1 MQKETVIRYPNPR
14 GVTRWLLA
22 AFVLFLLLLLAF
34 RSFTIVEAGHRGVV
48 LQLGAVQP
56 YVLEEGLHFVVPFIQ
71 TVVPVEVRVQKAES
85 SQVSASRDLQTV
97 TTTVAVNYHL
107 EYSTVNLL
115 YQNVGLEYKNR
126 IVDPAISEALKAVTA
141 QYTAEELISR
151 RSEVSAKVKDALMV
165 KLGQYH
171 MVLDEINITE
181 FKFSEEY
188 DRAIEQK
195 QIAEQQALKAKLDL
209 ERVKVEKEQEITRA
223 EAQAEA
229 LRLQK
234 QEVTPELIQLRQIE
248 AQLKA
253 IEKWDGRLP
262 SVTGGAVPFI
272 QIDVPAAVP
281 APAASGSSAAPASP
295 SSAAPA
301 AGGAQDGN

>member
-1 MQKETVIRYPNPR
+1 
-14 GVTRWLLA
+14 G
-22 AFVLFLLLLLAF
+22 
-34 RSFTIVEAGHRGVV
+34 
-48 LQLGAVQP
+48 
-56 YVLEEGLHFVVPFIQ
+56 
-71 TVVPVEVRVQKAES
+71 
-85 SQVSASRDLQTV
+85 
-97 TTTVAVNYHL
+97 
-107 EYSTVNLL
+107 STVNTL
-115 YQNVGLEYKNR
+115 YQNVGLDYKNR
-126 IVDPAISEALKAVTA
+126 IVDPAISESLKAVTA
-141 QYTAEELISR
+141 QYTAEDLISK
-151 RSEVSAKVKDALMV
+151 RSEVSAKVKETLMA
-165 KLGQYH
+165 KLGQYN

-181 FKFSEEY
+181 FKFSEEF

-262 SVTGGAVPFI
+262 SVTG
-272 QIDVPAAVP
+272 
-281 APAASGSSAAPASP
+281 
-295 SSAAPA
+295 
-301 AGGAQDGN
+301 

>member
-1 MQKETVIRYPNPR
+1 MQQETVVRYPSPK
-14 GVTRWLLA
+14 GISRWVLTA
-22 AFVLFLLLLLAF
+22 VIVFVLILLGF

-56 YVLEEGLHFVVPFIQ
+56 QVLSEGMHFIIPFIQ

-107 EYSTVNLL
+107 EGSTVNTL
-115 YQNVGLEYKNR
+115 YQNVGLDYKNR
-126 IVDPAISEALKAVTA
+126 IVDPAISESLKAVTA
-141 QYTAEELISR
+141 QYTAEDLISK
-151 RSEVSAKVKDALMV
+151 RSEVSAKVKETLMA
-165 KLGQYH
+165 KLGQYN

-181 FKFSEEY
+181 FKFSEEF

-272 QIDVPAAVP
+272 NVDGMG
-281 APAASGSSAAPASP
+281 SGSSSARSASP
-295 SSAAPA
+295 APQA
-301 AGGAQDGN
+301 PDAGAAQDGN